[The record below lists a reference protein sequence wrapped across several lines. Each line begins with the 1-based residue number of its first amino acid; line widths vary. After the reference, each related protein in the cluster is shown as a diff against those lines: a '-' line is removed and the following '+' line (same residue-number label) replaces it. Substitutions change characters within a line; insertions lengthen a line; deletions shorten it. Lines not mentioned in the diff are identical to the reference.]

1 MSYLQVE
8 NRVLPPIEIP
18 SRSPK
23 PNTLNNVSTSIAGA
37 KTITNDNN
45 VLPNAQ
51 PLLQTL
57 EHRSCKPICNSN
69 SNTSRSRSSSLDL
82 RVKDNNES
90 NANNCIGEKSDN
102 NLNIGTSLTINS
114 NIETTANR
122 CSGQPKLPTLSNDTK
137 IAISVNCK

>member
-1 MSYLQVE
+1 ME

-18 SRSPK
+18 SRSPR
-23 PNTLNNVSTSIAGA
+23 PNILNNVPTSIAGA
-37 KTITNDNN
+37 KTITEDNN
-45 VLPNAQ
+45 ILPKSQ

-69 SNTSRSRSSSLDL
+69 ISRTRTSSLDL

-102 NLNIGTSLTINS
+102 NLNIVTSSAINS

-122 CSGQPKLPTLSNDTK
+122 CNGQPKLPTLSTDTK
-137 IAISVNCK
+137 ITISANCK